1 VQAGS
6 AEPKTPG
13 VEHVKPSA
21 KSFDRIAIEAGR
33 RGSGLMLLVA
43 VLVPAIMCC
52 DTRALAAGV
61 EWASS
66 RSHVDAIEVAGPINP
81 ASADFIADSIAQAQT
96 DAAAALII
104 QIDTPGGLL
113 SSARDIVKAVLNSP
127 VPVIA
132 YVAPAGASAASA
144 GTFVVEAAN
153 VAAMAPG
160 TTIGAAHPI
169 EMGGGNIEGTLGQ
182 KMENFTASFA
192 KTIAHQRGRNEAWME
207 QAVRKSSAL
216 DDREALKLHVIDLVA
231 PNLPTLLKQVTGR
244 QLSLP
249 GGRTV
254 TLQVAGATI
263 NNRSMRFGQ
272 NVLNRLA
279 DPNLMYLL
287 MLAGLLG
294 LYFEFAHPGVY
305 LPGVVGA
312 ICLLL
317 ALASF
322 EVIPIN
328 LAGFLLIL
336 LGAALLVSELFVTS
350 YGVLGIGGVIAF
362 VLGSLFLVDTSQT
375 NLAVGRTTIAGAAVA
390 FSALVLG
397 LGYVVMRERR
407 RPATTGREGLIGEI
421 GEVREA
427 IQPGSAGR
435 VLVHGEL
442 WRAVSNTSLAPGT
455 PVRVMAVRGL
465 EINVADMGS
474 LSR

>member
-1 VQAGS
+1 
-6 AEPKTPG
+6 
-13 VEHVKPSA
+13 
-21 KSFDRIAIEAGR
+21 
-33 RGSGLMLLVA
+33 ML
-43 VLVPAIMCC
+43 VLAAAMMCC
-52 DTRALAAGV
+52 HANLLAAGL
-61 EWASS
+61 ELA
-66 RSHVDAIEVAGPINP
+66 RSPRHVDAIEIAGPINP
-81 ASADFIADSIAQAQT
+81 ASADFIADSIAQAQS

-113 SSARDIVKAVLNSP
+113 SSARDIVKTLLNSP

-153 VAAMAPG
+153 IAAMAPG
-160 TTIGAAHPI
+160 TTIGAAHPV
-169 EMGGGNIEGTLGQ
+169 EMGGGDIEGTLGQ

-192 KTIAHQRGRNEAWME
+192 KTIARQRGRNEAWME
-207 QAVRKSSAL
+207 EAVRKSSAL

-231 PNLPTLLKQVTGR
+231 PNLPSLLNQLTGR
-244 QLSLP
+244 RLSLP
-249 GGRTV
+249 GGRTA
-254 TLQVAGATI
+254 TLDLAGATI
-263 NNRSMRFGQ
+263 NNRSMRFGE

-312 ICLLL
+312 ICILL

-336 LGAALLVSELFVTS
+336 LGTGLLVSELFVTS

-375 NLAVGRTTIAGAAVA
+375 NLAVGRATIAGAAVA
-390 FSALVLG
+390 FSAIVLG

-407 RPATTGREGLIGEI
+407 RPAMTGREGLIGEI

-442 WRAVSNTSLAPGT
+442 WRAVSNASLAPGT
-455 PVRVMAVRGL
+455 PVRVKAVHGL
-465 EINVADMGS
+465 EINVADVTSG
-474 LSR
+474 

>member
-1 VQAGS
+1 MVCH
-6 AEPKTPG
+6 TP
-13 VEHVKPSA
+13 S
-21 KSFDRIAIEAGR
+21 
-33 RGSGLMLLVA
+33 
-43 VLVPAIMCC
+43 
-52 DTRALAAGV
+52 LAADLQWG
-61 EWASS
+61 
-66 RSHVDAIEVAGPINP
+66 RSHKHVDAIEIAGPINP
-81 ASADFIADSIAQAQT
+81 ASADFIADSITQAQT
-96 DAAAALII
+96 DAAAALVI

-113 SSARDIVKAVLNSP
+113 SSARDIVKALLNSP
-127 VPVIA
+127 IPVIA

-153 VAAMAPG
+153 IAAMAPG

-169 EMGGGNIEGTLGQ
+169 EMGGGDIGGTLGQ

-192 KTIAHQRGRNEAWME
+192 KTIAAQRGRNEAWME

-231 PNLPTLLKQVTGR
+231 PNLPNLLDQVSGR

-249 GGRTV
+249 GGRRV
-254 TLQVAGATI
+254 TLALSGVTI
-263 NNRSMRFGQ
+263 DRRSMRFGQ
-272 NVLNRLA
+272 NVLNWLA

-287 MLAGLLG
+287 MVAGLLG

-336 LGAALLVSELFVTS
+336 LGAGLLVSELFVTS

-375 NLAVGRTTIAGAAVA
+375 NLTVDRATVAGAAVA
-390 FSALVLG
+390 FTAVVLG
-397 LGYVVMRERR
+397 IGYVVIRERR

-427 IQPGSAGR
+427 IQPGVAGR

-442 WRAVSNTSLAPGT
+442 WRAISDTSLEPGT
-455 PVRVMAVRGL
+455 PVKVRAVRGL
-465 EINVADMGS
+465 EIKVGS
-474 LSR
+474 VETA

>member
-1 VQAGS
+1 MKPGAKFFGRRAIG
-6 AEPKTPG
+6 AEPFKPG
-13 VEHVKPSA
+13 
-21 KSFDRIAIEAGR
+21 I
-33 RGSGLMLLVA
+33 ML
-43 VLVPAIMCC
+43 I
-52 DTRALAAGV
+52 LAA
-61 EWASS
+61 AIICYHA
-66 RSHVDAIEVAGPINP
+66 RSLAADLELARSPRHVDIIDVAGPINP
-81 ASADFIADSIAQAQT
+81 ASADFIADSITQAQSNG
-96 DAAAALII
+96 AAALII

-113 SSARDIVKAVLNSP
+113 SSARAIVKTLLNSP

-153 VAAMAPG
+153 IAAMAPG
-160 TTIGAAHPI
+160 TTIGAAHPV
-169 EMGGGNIEGTLGQ
+169 EMGGGDIEGTLGQ

-192 KTIAHQRGRNEAWME
+192 KTIARQRGRNEAWME
-207 QAVRKSSAL
+207 EAVRKSSAL

-231 PNLPTLLKQVTGR
+231 PNLPSLLKQITGR

-249 GGRTV
+249 GGRAV
-254 TLQVAGATI
+254 TLDLAGATI
-263 NNRSMRFGQ
+263 NNRGMRFGE

-336 LGAALLVSELFVTS
+336 LGTGLLVSELFVTS

-362 VLGSLFLVDTSQT
+362 VLGSLFLVDMSQT
-375 NLAVGRTTIAGAAVA
+375 NLAIDRATIAGAAAA
-390 FSALVLG
+390 FSAIVLG
-397 LGYVVMRERR
+397 LGYVVMRERH
-407 RPATTGREGLIGEI
+407 RPAMTGREGLIGEI

-442 WRAVSNTSLAPGT
+442 WRAVSDTALSPGT
-455 PVRVMAVRGL
+455 PVQVRAVHGL
-465 EINVADMGS
+465 EINVADVTG
-474 LSR
+474 R

>member
-1 VQAGS
+1 
-6 AEPKTPG
+6 
-13 VEHVKPSA
+13 
-21 KSFDRIAIEAGR
+21 
-33 RGSGLMLLVA
+33 MLAVA
-43 VLVPAIMCC
+43 AAMMCYYP
-52 DTRALAAGV
+52 RSLAADL
-61 EWASS
+61 ESA
-66 RSHVDAIEVAGPINP
+66 RSQQQVDAIEVTGPINP
-81 ASADFIADSIAQAQT
+81 ASADFIADSIAHAQSE
-96 DAAAALII
+96 AAAALII

-113 SSARDIVKAVLNSP
+113 SSARDIVKTLLNSP

-160 TTIGAAHPI
+160 TTIGAAHPV

-207 QAVRKSSAL
+207 EAVRKSSAL
-216 DDREALKLHVIDLVA
+216 DDREALRLHVIDLIA
-231 PNLPTLLKQVTGR
+231 PNLPSLFKQITGR

-254 TLQVAGATI
+254 TLDLTGATI
-263 NNRSMRFGQ
+263 NHRDMRLGE

-287 MLAGLLG
+287 MLAGLIG

-305 LPGVVGA
+305 LPGVIGA

-336 LGAALLVSELFVTS
+336 LGAGLLISELFVTS

-375 NLAVGRTTIAGAAVA
+375 NLTVDRATIAGAMVA
-390 FSALVLG
+390 FSTIVLG

-407 RPATTGREGLIGEI
+407 RPTMTGREGLIGEI

-427 IQPGSAGR
+427 IQPGSPGR

-442 WRAVSNTSLAPGT
+442 WRAVSETRLSPGT
-455 PVRVMAVRGL
+455 PVRVKAVDGL
-465 EINVADMGS
+465 EIKVAGVES
-474 LSR
+474 LSQ

>member
-1 VQAGS
+1 MAGVTG
-6 AEPKTPG
+6 PL
-13 VEHVKPSA
+13 
-21 KSFDRIAIEAGR
+21 
-33 RGSGLMLLVA
+33 GSGMMLALVVA
-43 VLVPAIMCC
+43 MTCC
-52 DTRALAAGV
+52 YPRALAAGI
-61 EWASS
+61 EAA
-66 RSHVDAIEVAGPINP
+66 RSPRHVDEIEVVGPINP
-81 ASADFIADSIAQAQT
+81 ASADFIADSVAHAQS

-113 SSARDIVKAVLNSP
+113 SSARDIVKTLLNSP
-127 VPVIA
+127 LPVIA
-132 YVAPAGASAASA
+132 YVAPPGASAASA

-160 TTIGAAHPI
+160 TTIGAAHPV
-169 EMGGGNIEGTLGQ
+169 EMGGGDIEGTMGQ

-192 KTIAHQRGRNEAWME
+192 KTIARQRGRNEAWME
-207 QAVRKSSAL
+207 EAVRKSSAL
-216 DDREALKLHVIDLVA
+216 DNREALKLHVIDLVA
-231 PNLPTLLKQVTGR
+231 PDLPSLLNQISGR
-244 QLSLP
+244 QISLP

-254 TLQVAGATI
+254 ILNVAGATI
-263 NNRSMRFGQ
+263 NNRRMRFGE
-272 NVLNRLA
+272 NLLNHLA

-336 LGAALLVSELFVTS
+336 LGAGLLVSELFVTS

-362 VLGSLFLVDTSQT
+362 VLGSLFLVDTSET
-375 NLAVGRTTIAGAAVA
+375 NLAVGRATIAGAAVA
-390 FSALVLG
+390 FSAIVLG

-407 RPATTGREGLIGEI
+407 RPAMTGREGLVGEI

-442 WRAVSNTSLAPGT
+442 WRAVSDTPLAPGT
-455 PVRVMAVRGL
+455 PVRVRAVHGL
-465 EINVADMGS
+465 EINVADVDS
-474 LSR
+474 LSG

>member
-1 VQAGS
+1 LGLLLRELNLQGPEAL
-6 AEPKTPG
+6 KRQN
-13 VEHVKPSA
+13 VKASA
-21 KSFDRIAIEAGR
+21 KFSGRMAIGTGPR
-33 RGSGLMLLVA
+33 LIWITMA
-43 VLVPAIMCC
+43 VTAVMMCYQV
-52 DTRALAAGV
+52 RSLAADM
-61 EWASS
+61 ELA
-66 RSHVDAIEVAGPINP
+66 RPQRHVDAIEVTGPINP
-81 ASADFIADSIAQAQT
+81 ASADFIADSIAHAQA
-96 DAAAALII
+96 DGAAALVI

-153 VAAMAPG
+153 IAAMAPG
-160 TTIGAAHPI
+160 TTIGAAHPVD
-169 EMGGGNIEGTLGQ
+169 MGGGDIGGVMGQ

-192 KTIAHQRGRNEAWME
+192 KTIAAQRGRNEAWME
-207 QAVRKSSAL
+207 DAVRKSSAI
-216 DDREALKLHVIDLVA
+216 DDREALKLHVIDFVA
-231 PNLPTLLKQVTGR
+231 PNLPSLLSQTTGR
-244 QLSLP
+244 RLSLP
-249 GGRTV
+249 AGRRV
-254 TLQVAGATI
+254 TLGLAGATI
-263 NNRSMRFGQ
+263 NKRGMRFGE

-287 MLAGLLG
+287 MIGGLLG

-328 LAGFLLIL
+328 LAGLLLIL
-336 LGAALLVSELFVTS
+336 LGTGLLVSELFVTS

-375 NLAVGRTTIAGAAVA
+375 NLGVDRTTIAGAAVA
-390 FSALVLG
+390 FSAVVLG
-397 LGYVVMRERR
+397 LGYVVMRGRG
-407 RPATTGREGLIGEI
+407 RPAMTGREGLVGEI

-427 IQPGSAGR
+427 IQPGVAGS

-442 WRAVSNTSLAPGT
+442 WRAVSDISLPPGT
-455 PVRVMAVRGL
+455 HVRVQAVHGL
-465 EINVADMGS
+465 EINVVNVTG
-474 LSR
+474 L

>member
-1 VQAGS
+1 MGD
-6 AEPKTPG
+6 K
-13 VEHVKPSA
+13 HVKPSA
-21 KSFDRIAIEAGR
+21 TTFGRTRIDAGPPILWIWLVVAAPLIFCQMRSMAADRQGAGSER
-33 RGSGLMLLVA
+33 
-43 VLVPAIMCC
+43 
-52 DTRALAAGV
+52 T
-61 EWASS
+61 
-66 RSHVDAIEVAGPINP
+66 VDAIEVAGPINP
-81 ASADFIADSIAQAQT
+81 ASADFIADSVAQAQT
-96 DAAAALII
+96 DNAAALVI

-113 SSARDIVKAVLNSP
+113 SSARDIVKTLLNSP

-132 YVAPAGASAASA
+132 YVAPAGATAASA

-153 VAAMAPG
+153 IAAMAPG
-160 TTIGAAHPI
+160 TTIGAAHPVD
-169 EMGGGNIEGTLGQ
+169 MGGGDIEGTLGQ
-182 KMENFTASFA
+182 KIENFTASFA
-192 KTIAHQRGRNEAWME
+192 KTIAHQRGRNEAWIE

-216 DDREALKLHVIDLVA
+216 NDREALKLHVIDLVA
-231 PNLPTLLKQVTGR
+231 PNLPSLLGQVSGR
-244 QLSLP
+244 QITVA
-249 GGRTV
+249 GGRTL
-254 TLQVAGATI
+254 TLNLAGATVI
-263 NNRSMRFGQ
+263 NRTMRFGE

-328 LAGFLLIL
+328 LAGLLLIL
-336 LGAALLVSELFVTS
+336 LGAGLLVSELFVTS

-375 NLAVGRTTIAGAAVA
+375 NLAVDRATIAGAAVA
-390 FSALVLG
+390 FSAVVLG
-397 LGYVVMRERR
+397 IGYIVMREHR
-407 RPATTGREGLIGEI
+407 RPVLTGREALVGEI

-427 IQPGSAGR
+427 IQPGIAGR

-442 WRAVSNTSLAPGT
+442 WRAVSDTPLVPGT
-455 PVRVMAVRGL
+455 PVRVRSVHGL
-465 EINVADMGS
+465 EINVADVEI

>member
-1 VQAGS
+1 
-6 AEPKTPG
+6 
-13 VEHVKPSA
+13 VKPNA
-21 KSFDRIAIEAGR
+21 KSLANTTVADGLPMAWIMMAVVTALVCCQGR
-33 RGSGLMLLVA
+33 SPGADLQ
-43 VLVPAIMCC
+43 
-52 DTRALAAGV
+52 
-61 EWASS
+61 WAQSQ
-66 RSHVDAIEVAGPINP
+66 RHVDAIEIAGPINP
-81 ASADFIADSIAQAQT
+81 ASADFIADSVVQAQS
-96 DAAAALII
+96 DSAAALVI

-113 SSARDIVKAVLNSP
+113 SSARDIVKTLLNSP
-127 VPVIA
+127 LPVIA

-153 VAAMAPG
+153 IAAMAPG
-160 TTIGAAHPI
+160 TTIGAAHPV
-169 EMGGGNIEGTLGQ
+169 EMGGGEIEGVMGQ

-192 KTIAHQRGRNEAWME
+192 KTIAGQRGRNEAWME
-207 QAVRKSSAL
+207 EAVRKSSAL
-216 DDREALKLHVIDLVA
+216 DAREALKLHVIDLVA
-231 PNLPTLLKQVTGR
+231 PNLPSLLNQINGR
-244 QLSLP
+244 RLSLP
-249 GGRTV
+249 GGKSI
-254 TLQVAGATI
+254 TLALGGATV
-263 NNRSMRFGQ
+263 NNRSMRFGE

-287 MLAGLLG
+287 MIAGLLG

-336 LGAALLVSELFVTS
+336 LGTGMLASELFVTS

-375 NLAVGRTTIAGAAVA
+375 NLSINRATIAGAAIA
-390 FSALVLG
+390 FSAIVLG

-407 RPATTGREGLIGEI
+407 RPAMTGREGLVGEI

-427 IQPGSAGR
+427 IQPGVAGR

-442 WRAVSNTSLAPGT
+442 WRAVSDASLAPGT
-455 PVRVMAVRGL
+455 PVRVRAVHGL
-465 EINVADMGS
+465 EINVANAES

>member
-1 VQAGS
+1 MAVG
-6 AEPKTPG
+6 
-13 VEHVKPSA
+13 
-21 KSFDRIAIEAGR
+21 AGR
-33 RGSGLMLLVA
+33 PVCCALLVVA
-43 VLVPAIMCC
+43 AAIIVSQA
-52 DTRALAAGV
+52 RPLAAGL
-61 EWASS
+61 EAPASS
-66 RSHVDAIEVAGPINP
+66 RHVDAIAIAGPINP
-81 ASADFIADSIAQAQT
+81 ASADFIADSIAQAQSG
-96 DAAAALII
+96 AAAALVIE
-104 QIDTPGGLL
+104 IDTPGGLL
-113 SSARDIVKAVLNSP
+113 SSARDIVRSLLNSP

-153 VAAMAPG
+153 IAAMAPG
-160 TTIGAAHPI
+160 TTIGAAHPVD
-169 EMGGGNIEGTLGQ
+169 MGGGDIGGTLGQ

-207 QAVRKSSAL
+207 EAVRKSSAL

-231 PNLPTLLKQVTGR
+231 PNLPSLFSQVSGR
-244 QLSLP
+244 QITLP

-254 TLQVAGATI
+254 ELELTSATV
-263 NNRSMRFGQ
+263 NHRGMRFGED
-272 NVLNRLA
+272 VLNRLA

-328 LAGFLLIL
+328 LAGLLLIS
-336 LGAALLVSELFVTS
+336 LGAGLLVSELFVTS

-362 VLGSLFLVDTSQT
+362 ALGSLFLVDTSQT
-375 NLAVGRTTIAGAAVA
+375 NLAVDRATIAGAAVT
-390 FSALVLG
+390 FSAIVLG
-397 LGYVVMRERR
+397 IGYLVMRERR
-407 RPATTGREGLIGEI
+407 RPAMTGREGLVGQI
-421 GEVREA
+421 GEVRET
-427 IQPGSAGR
+427 IQPGNSGQ

-442 WRAVSNTSLAPGT
+442 WRAVSDTSLTPGT
-455 PVRVMAVRGL
+455 TVRVKSIHGL
-465 EINVADMGS
+465 EIKVADAE
-474 LSR
+474 

>member
-1 VQAGS
+1 V
-6 AEPKTPG
+6 G
-13 VEHVKPSA
+13 VTVKPGAISCGQFA
-21 KSFDRIAIEAGR
+21 IA
-33 RGSGLMLLVA
+33 
-43 VLVPAIMCC
+43 AIIPI
-52 DTRALAAGV
+52 TLAASV
-61 EWASS
+61 MVCCHALSLAVEPEWA
-66 RSHVDAIEVAGPINP
+66 RSPRHVDAIDIAGSINP
-81 ASADFIADSIAQAQT
+81 ASADFIADSIARAKSDHT
-96 DAAAALII
+96 GALVI

-113 SSARDIVKAVLNSP
+113 SSARDIVKSLLNST

-153 VAAMAPG
+153 IAAMAPG

-169 EMGGGNIEGTLGQ
+169 EMTGGDIQGTLGQ

-192 KTIAHQRGRNEAWME
+192 KTIAHQRGRNEAWIE
-207 QAVRKSSAL
+207 EAVRKSSAL

-231 PNLPTLLKQVTGR
+231 SDLPSLLKQVSGR
-244 QLSLP
+244 RLSLAD
-249 GGRTV
+249 GHTV
-254 TLQVAGATI
+254 TLDLSGATI
-263 NNRSMRFGQ
+263 NAREMRFGQ

-287 MLAGLLG
+287 MIAGLIG

-317 ALASF
+317 ALTSF

-328 LAGFLLIL
+328 LGGFLLIL
-336 LGAALLVSELFVTS
+336 LGTGLLVSELFVTS
-350 YGVLGIGGVIAF
+350 YGVLGIGGVVAF

-375 NLAVGRTTIAGAAVA
+375 NLAVGRATIAGAAVA
-390 FSALVLG
+390 LSAVVLG
-397 LGYVVMRERR
+397 LGYVVIRERR
-407 RPATTGREGLIGEI
+407 RPATTGREGLIGEM

-427 IQPGSAGR
+427 IQPGVPGR

-442 WRAVSNTSLAPGT
+442 WRAVSDTSLAPGT
-455 PVRVMAVRGL
+455 SVRVRAVNGL
-465 EINVADMGS
+465 EVNVAGVNS
-474 LSR
+474 LNR

>member
-1 VQAGS
+1 
-6 AEPKTPG
+6 
-13 VEHVKPSA
+13 
-21 KSFDRIAIEAGR
+21 
-33 RGSGLMLLVA
+33 M
-43 VLVPAIMCC
+43 MCA
-52 DTRALAAGV
+52 DARPLAA
-61 EWASS
+61 SS
-66 RSHVDAIEVAGPINP
+66 QQPRSQRQVDVIDIAGPINP
-81 ASADFIADSIAQAQT
+81 ASADFIADSIAHAQS
-96 DAAAALII
+96 DHAVAMVI

-113 SSARDIVKAVLNSP
+113 SSARDIVKDLLNSP

-153 VAAMAPG
+153 IAAMAPG
-160 TTIGAAHPI
+160 TTIGAAHPVD
-169 EMGGGNIEGTLGQ
+169 MGGGDIAGTLGQ
-182 KMENFTASFA
+182 KIENFTASFA
-192 KTIAHQRGRNEAWME
+192 KTIARQRGRNEAWME
-207 QAVRKSSAL
+207 EAVRKSSAL
-216 DDREALKLHVIDLVA
+216 DDREALKLHVVDLVA
-231 PNLPTLLKQVTGR
+231 PNLPSLLNQLNGR
-244 QLSLP
+244 QLSLV

-254 TLQVAGATI
+254 MLELAGASV
-263 NNRSMRFGQ
+263 NNRSMRLGE

-305 LPGVVGA
+305 LPGVAGA
-312 ICLLL
+312 ICLVL

-336 LGAALLVSELFVTS
+336 LGAGLLVSELFVTS

-375 NLAVGRTTIAGAAVA
+375 NLGVNRTTVGIAAAA
-390 FSALVLG
+390 FSTIVLG

-407 RPATTGREGLIGEI
+407 RPALTGREGLIGEI
-421 GEVREA
+421 GEVRVA
-427 IQPGSAGR
+427 IQPGSAGQ

-442 WRAVSNTSLAPGT
+442 WRAVSDTALTPGT
-455 PVRVMAVRGL
+455 PVRVKTIHGL
-465 EINVADMGS
+465 EINVANVDR
-474 LSR
+474 LSQ

>member
-1 VQAGS
+1 MPRTVSIELVIASGKFWGGMGFARPLGS
-6 AEPKTPG
+6 
-13 VEHVKPSA
+13 S
-21 KSFDRIAIEAGR
+21 II
-33 RGSGLMLLVA
+33 LLLA
-43 VLVPAIMCC
+43 AMTCC
-52 DTRALAAGV
+52 QLRTLAAGFEPV
-61 EWASS
+61 HSP
-66 RSHVDAIEVAGPINP
+66 RHVDAIEVAGPINP
-81 ASADFIADSIAQAQT
+81 ASADFIADSISQAQS
-96 DAAAALII
+96 DAALALVIE
-104 QIDTPGGLL
+104 IDTPGGLL
-113 SSARDIVKAVLNSP
+113 SSAREIVKTLLNSP

-160 TTIGAAHPI
+160 TTIGAAHPVD
-169 EMGGGNIEGTLGQ
+169 MGGGDIGGAMGQ

-192 KTIAHQRGRNEAWME
+192 KTIAYQRGRNEAWME
-207 QAVRKSSAL
+207 EAVRKSSAL

-231 PNLPTLLKQVTGR
+231 PNLPSLLKEISGR
-244 QLSLP
+244 RLSLP

-254 TLQVAGATI
+254 TLGLANAMIT
-263 NNRSMRFGQ
+263 NRGMRFGE

-287 MLAGLLG
+287 MLAGLVG

-305 LPGVVGA
+305 LPGVAGA

-336 LGAALLVSELFVTS
+336 LGAGLLVSELFVTS

-375 NLAVGRTTIAGAAVA
+375 NLVVGRATIGGAAVV
-390 FSALVLG
+390 FSAIVLG
-397 LGYVVMRERR
+397 IGYVVMRERR
-407 RPATTGREGLIGEI
+407 RPAMTGREGLIGEI

-442 WRAVSNTSLAPGT
+442 WRAVSDMPLAAGT
-455 PVRVMAVRGL
+455 PVRVRAVHGF
-465 EINVADMGS
+465 EVHVADLENFS
-474 LSR
+474 P